1 MTYERAAEILDPEH
15 RETYESLEIVN
26 EACRMGRAALFR
38 RMPEPPHPDGDESI
52 LACPTCGSG
61 EYLCN
66 EDGNRCCFCG
76 WCGQAIDWNA
86 ETFKTAGQMKPVLKY
101 PGSKWRLAEWIVS
114 LMPPHKSYL
123 EPFFGSGAVFF
134 KKPPSRIETIN
145 DLDGEIINLFRCIR
159 EQPEELMRAVAYTPY
174 SRGEYEQAWD
184 HFKAGGQVRPDGIE
198 AARLTLVR
206 YWQAHGST
214 VVYKGGWK
222 NDRAGRE
229 YAYDVRYWRQLPERI
244 AAVVERLKDAQIEQ
258 VPAVDVIRR
267 FRHPDVLIYQTA
279 EQVQAAIAAS
289 GHAHFEVAETDPTAE
304 GFEAQTNVMYL
315 YMNSKTKHYDI
326 YAKVGESVVLLD
338 DTTVDLSEYAKTAD
352 VTSAIS
358 TAIAALNID
367 QYATDDDLTA
377 AVERVTALET
387 AIANVYTKK
396 EVDDKLAT
404 KMDKADMETYATDEE
419 AKQAAA
425 NAVAGAQASD
435 TEFNAAMNEVWT
447 PTEG

>member
-1 MTYERAAEILDPEH
+1 MNYTHAEVASLDPQTMRTLCEEYLANNYIDP
-15 RETYESLEIVN
+15 ETSERLGVKRGLRNPDGTGVLAGLTNVCDVVGYKKDQEGHVIPIPGRLIYRGVDINEIVN
-26 EACRMGRAALFR
+26 EAYRMGRAALFR

-61 EYLCN
+61 EYLYN

-86 ETFKTAGQMKPVLKY
+86 ETFKAAGQMKPVLKY

-159 EQPEELMRAVAYTPY
+159 EQPEELMRAVACTPY
-174 SRGEYEQAWD
+174 SRGEYEQAWAY
-184 HFKAGGQVRPDGIE
+184 FKAGGQVRPDGIE

-244 AAVVERLKDAQIEQ
+244 AAVAERLKDAQIEQ
-258 VPAVDVIRR
+258 APAVDVIRR
-267 FRHPDVLIYQTA
+267 FRHPDVLIYADPPYMLHTRKGKQYIVEMA
-279 EQVQAAIAAS
+279 EEAQHVELLDALKEHPGPVILS
-289 GHAHFEVAETDPTAE
+289 GYDNDLYNEHLQGWKKLHRRAQAE
-304 GFEAQTNVMYL
+304 GGAVRTE
-315 YMNSKTKHYDI
+315 
-326 YAKVGESVVLLD
+326 
-338 DTTVDLSEYAKTAD
+338 TVW
-352 VTSAIS
+352 
-358 TAIAALNID
+358 LN
-367 QYATDDDLTA
+367 Y
-377 AVERVTALET
+377 EPET
-387 AIANVYTKK
+387 GG
-396 EVDDKLAT
+396 
-404 KMDKADMETYATDEE
+404 KAYET
-419 AKQAAA
+419 
-425 NAVAGAQASD
+425 V
-435 TEFNAAMNEVWT
+435 
-447 PTEG
+447 

>member
-15 RETYESLEIVN
+15 RETYESLEIVD
-26 EACRMGRAALFR
+26 EACRMGREALFR
-38 RMPEPPHPDGDESI
+38 RMPGSPHPDGDANI

-61 EYLCN
+61 EYLYN

-86 ETFKTAGQMKPVLKY
+86 EMFKTAGQMKPVLKY
-101 PGSKWRLAEWIVS
+101 PGSKWKTAEWIIS

-159 EQPEELMRAVAYTPY
+159 EQPEELMRAVACTPY

-184 HFKAGGQVRPDGIE
+184 HFKAGGQARPDGIE

-244 AAVVERLKDAQIEQ
+244 AAVAERLKDAQIEQ
-258 VPAVDVIRR
+258 APAVDVIRR
-267 FRHPDVLIYQTA
+267 FRHPDVLIYADPPYMLHTRKGKQYIVEMA
-279 EQVQAAIAAS
+279 EEAQHIELLDALKEHPGPVILS
-289 GHAHFEVAETDPTAE
+289 GYDNDLYNEHLQGWKKLHRRAQAE
-304 GFEAQTNVMYL
+304 GGAVRTE
-315 YMNSKTKHYDI
+315 
-326 YAKVGESVVLLD
+326 
-338 DTTVDLSEYAKTAD
+338 TVW
-352 VTSAIS
+352 
-358 TAIAALNID
+358 LN
-367 QYATDDDLTA
+367 Y
-377 AVERVTALET
+377 EPET
-387 AIANVYTKK
+387 GG
-396 EVDDKLAT
+396 
-404 KMDKADMETYATDEE
+404 KAYET
-419 AKQAAA
+419 
-425 NAVAGAQASD
+425 V
-435 TEFNAAMNEVWT
+435 
-447 PTEG
+447 